1 MADKV
6 QGNNMIL
13 YWQNPNGQF
22 YLNGGVS
29 KGTIGGNS
37 YYQFSSTE
45 NVGSSADFTA
55 TGDNVLARFI
65 TDVNKPNMTTIPA
78 GTWTFSS
85 YVSITFS
92 LTYSPAFYFV
102 VSKYNGTTFT
112 TIATSSTTVLT
123 STNKTLYSTSLTFP
137 ATSLDAT
144 DRIAIT
150 VYTSNVGARD
160 IFLYTQG
167 TNVAKVTT
175 TMPTD
180 IPFACST
187 NCSFSVNVDQKEVT
201 SQTSAWYREFKNDI
215 ANWSVNCDGLITLD
229 NYGYLYLL
237 QTQQQRTQIAIK
249 FAIDN
254 GVDGLVVI
262 GGNCNL
268 TSLQIN
274 APYKDIGTYSVGL
287 QGSGAY
293 TTTGTSIN
301 QNGVI
306 VIANGQVYM
315 KSATA
320 AGGETTITW
329 SDMIGKTCLGFTRGG
344 VEVREILTTGTPT
357 NDQIKFTSASG
368 VVTFGRALEADEFI
382 RGIFQ

>member
-13 YWQNPNGQF
+13 YWQNPNGVF

-29 KGTIGGNS
+29 QGTISGNT
-37 YYQFSSTE
+37 YYELSSTE
-45 NVGSSADFTA
+45 NVGASVNFTA
-55 TGDNVLARFI
+55 TGNNVIARFI
-65 TDVNKPNMTTIPA
+65 TDANKPNMTSILA
-78 GTWTFSS
+78 GTWTFNS
-85 YVSITFS
+85 YVSITTD
-92 LTYSPAFYFV
+92 LTSSPSFYFV
-102 VSKYNGTTFT
+102 VSKYDGTTFT

-123 STNKTLYSTSLTFP
+123 SISKTLYSTSLTFP
-137 ATSLDAT
+137 STALGVT

-150 VYTSNVGARD
+150 VYPLNVAARD
-160 IFLYTQG
+160 ITFYTQG
-167 TNVAKVTT
+167 TNVSKVTT
-175 TMPTD
+175 TIPTD

-215 ANWSVNCDGLITLD
+215 ANWSVNCDGLITLE

-237 QTQQQRTQIAIK
+237 QTQQKRTQIAIK

-254 GVDGLVVI
+254 GVDGLVII

-287 QGSGAY
+287 QGSGPY
-293 TTTGTSIN
+293 TTSGVSIN

-306 VIANGQVYM
+306 ITASSQVYM

-320 AGGETTITW
+320 AGGETTITFA
-329 SDMIGKTCLGFTRGG
+329 DMIGKTCLGFTRGG

-368 VVTFGRALEADEFI
+368 VVTFGRALEVDEFI

>member
-37 YYQFSSTE
+37 YYQFSSIE
-45 NVGSSADFTA
+45 NVGASADFSA
-55 TGDNVLARFI
+55 TGDNVIARFI
-65 TDVNKPNMTTIPA
+65 TDVNKPNMSTIPA

-85 YVSITFS
+85 YVS
-92 LTYSPAFYFV
+92 LTYSLDYSPSFYFV
-102 VSKYNGTTFT
+102 VSKYNGSTFT
-112 TIATSSTTVLT
+112 TIATSSTTALT

-137 ATSLDAT
+137 ATSLDVT
-144 DRIAIT
+144 DRIVVT
-150 VYTSNVGARD
+150 VYPLNVGARD
-160 IFLYTQG
+160 ITFYTQG

-175 TMPTD
+175 TIPTD

-187 NCSFSVNVDQKEVT
+187 NCSFSVSVDQKEVT

-215 ANWSVNCDGLITLD
+215 ANWSVNCDGLITLE

-237 QTQQQRTQIAIK
+237 QTQQNRTQIAIK

-254 GVDGLVVI
+254 GADGLVVI

-293 TTTGTSIN
+293 TTSGTSIN

-315 KSATA
+315 KQATA

-329 SDMIGKTCLGFTRGG
+329 TDMIGKTCLGFTRGG

-357 NDQIKFTSASG
+357 NDQIKFNSASG

>member
-37 YYQFSSTE
+37 YYQLSSTE
-45 NVGSSADFTA
+45 NVGASADFSA

-112 TIATSSTTVLT
+112 TIATSSSTILT
-123 STNKTLYSTSLTFP
+123 STNKTLYTTSLTFP

-144 DRIAIT
+144 DRIVVT
-150 VYTSNVGARD
+150 VYTQNVGARD
-160 IFLYTQG
+160 ITLYTQG
-167 TNVAKVTT
+167 SNVAKVTT

-237 QTQQQRTQIAIK
+237 QTQQNRTQIAIK

-254 GVDGLVVI
+254 GVNGLVI
-262 GGNCNL
+262 IAGNCNL

-274 APYKDIGTYSVGL
+274 APYKDIGTYSVSL
-287 QGSGAY
+287 QGSGPY
-293 TTTGTSIN
+293 STTGTSIN

-315 KSATA
+315 KFATA

-329 SDMIGKTCLGFTRGG
+329 ADMIGKSCLGFTRGG

-357 NDQIKFTSASG
+357 NDQIKFNSASG
-368 VVTFGRALEADEFI
+368 VVTFGRALEVDEFI

>member
-1 MADKV
+1 MANKV

-22 YLNGGVS
+22 YLNGGIS
-29 KGTIGGNS
+29 EGTIGGNS

-45 NVGSSADFTA
+45 NVGASVNFTN
-55 TGDNVLARFI
+55 TGNNVIARFI
-65 TDVNKPNMTTIPA
+65 TDLNSPNMTTIPA

-85 YVSITFS
+85 YVSVTYS

-102 VSKYNGTTFT
+102 VSKYNGTSFT
-112 TIATSSTTVLT
+112 TIATSETTVLT
-123 STNKTLYSTSLTFP
+123 SINKTLYSTSLTFP
-137 ATSLDAT
+137 ATTLSPT

-150 VYTSNVGARD
+150 VYPQNLGAQD
-160 IFLYTQG
+160 MYFYTQG
-167 TNVAKVTT
+167 SNVAKVTT

-187 NCSFSVNVDQKEVT
+187 NCSFNVNVDQKEVT
-201 SQTSAWYREFKNDI
+201 SQTSAWYREYKNDI
-215 ANWSVNCDGLITLD
+215 ASWTVTCDGLITLA

-237 QTQQQRTQIAIK
+237 QTQQNRTQIAIK

-254 GVDGLVVI
+254 GADGLVII

-274 APYKDIGTYSVGL
+274 APYKDIGTYSVSL

-293 TTTGTSIN
+293 TTSGTTIN

-306 VIANGQVYM
+306 VVANGQVYM

-320 AGGETTITW
+320 AGGETSITW
-329 SDMIGKTCLGFTRGG
+329 VDMIGKTCLGFTRGG
-344 VEVREILTTGTPT
+344 VEVREILTSGTPT
-357 NDQIKFTSASG
+357 NDQIKFVSASG

-382 RGIFQ
+382 RGLFQ

>member
-37 YYQFSSTE
+37 YYQLSSTE
-45 NVGSSADFTA
+45 NVGASADFTA
-55 TGDNVLARFI
+55 TGDNVIARFI
-65 TDVNKPNMTTIPA
+65 TDVNKPNMSTIPA
-78 GTWTFSS
+78 GTWTFNS
-85 YVSITFS
+85 YVS
-92 LTYSPAFYFV
+92 LTYSLDYSPSFYFV
-102 VSKYNGTTFT
+102 VSKYNGSTFT
-112 TIATSSTTVLT
+112 TIATSSTTALT

-137 ATSLDAT
+137 ATSLDVT
-144 DRIAIT
+144 DRIVVT
-150 VYTSNVGARD
+150 VYPLNVGARD
-160 IFLYTQG
+160 ITFYTQG

-175 TMPTD
+175 TIPTD

-187 NCSFSVNVDQKEVT
+187 NCSFSVSVDQKEVT

-215 ANWSVNCDGLITLD
+215 ANWSVNCDGLITLE

-237 QTQQQRTQIAIK
+237 QTQQNRTQIAIK

-254 GVDGLVVI
+254 GADGLVVI

-293 TTTGTSIN
+293 TTSGTSIN

-315 KSATA
+315 KQATA

-329 SDMIGKTCLGFTRGG
+329 TDMIGKTCLGFTRGG

-357 NDQIKFTSASG
+357 NDQIKFNSASG

>member
-13 YWQNPNGQF
+13 YWQNPNGVF

-29 KGTIGGNS
+29 QGTISGNT
-37 YYQFSSTE
+37 YYELSSTE
-45 NVGSSADFTA
+45 NVGASADFTA
-55 TGDNVLARFI
+55 TGNNVIARFI
-65 TDVNKPNMTTIPA
+65 TDVNKPNMTSILA

-85 YVSITFS
+85 YVSITTD
-92 LTYSPAFYFV
+92 LTSSPSFYFV
-102 VSKYNGTTFT
+102 VSKYDGTTFT

-123 STNKTLYSTSLTFP
+123 SISKTLYSTSLTFP
-137 ATSLDAT
+137 STALGVT

-150 VYTSNVGARD
+150 VYPLNVAARN
-160 IFLYTQG
+160 ITFYTQG
-167 TNVAKVTT
+167 TNVSKVTT
-175 TMPTD
+175 TIPTD

-237 QTQQQRTQIAIK
+237 QTQQNRTQIAIK

-254 GVDGLVVI
+254 GVDGLVII

-293 TTTGTSIN
+293 TTSGTSIN

-306 VIANGQVYM
+306 VTSSGQVYM

-320 AGGETTITW
+320 AGGETTITFA
-329 SDMIGKTCLGFTRGG
+329 DMIGKTCLGFTRGG

>member
-13 YWQNPNGQF
+13 YWQNPNGDF

-45 NVGSSADFTA
+45 NVGASADFTA

-92 LTYSPAFYFV
+92 LTYNPAFYFV

-112 TIATSSTTVLT
+112 TIATSSSTVLT

-150 VYTSNVGARD
+150 VYTQNVGARD

-215 ANWSVNCDGLITLD
+215 ANWSVNCDGLITLE

-237 QTQQQRTQIAIK
+237 QTQQNRTQIAIK

-254 GVDGLVVI
+254 GADGLVVI

-293 TTTGTSIN
+293 TTSGTSIN

-306 VIANGQVYM
+306 ITASGQVYT
-315 KSATA
+315 KGTTA
-320 AGGETTITW
+320 AGGETTITYT
-329 SDMIGKTCLGFTRGG
+329 DMIGKSCLYVSRGG
-344 VEVREILTTGTPT
+344 IDVQSILSTGTPV
-357 NDQIKFTSASG
+357 DEQVKWVSATGVLTFSRVLESG
-368 VVTFGRALEADEFI
+368 EFV
-382 RGIFQ
+382 RSLFQ

>member
-13 YWQNPNGQF
+13 YWQNPNGVF

-29 KGTIGGNS
+29 QGTISGNT
-37 YYQFSSTE
+37 YYELSSTE
-45 NVGSSADFTA
+45 NVGASADFTA
-55 TGDNVLARFI
+55 TGNNVIARFI
-65 TDVNKPNMTTIPA
+65 TDANKPNMTSILA
-78 GTWTFSS
+78 GTWTFNS
-85 YVSITFS
+85 YVSITTD
-92 LTYSPAFYFV
+92 LTSSPSFYFV
-102 VSKYNGTTFT
+102 VSKYDGTTFT

-123 STNKTLYSTSLTFP
+123 SISKTLYSTSLTFP
-137 ATSLDAT
+137 STALGVT

-150 VYTSNVGARD
+150 VYPLNVAARD
-160 IFLYTQG
+160 ITFYTQG
-167 TNVAKVTT
+167 TNVSKVTT
-175 TMPTD
+175 TIPTD

-215 ANWSVNCDGLITLD
+215 ANWSVNCDGLITLE

-237 QTQQQRTQIAIK
+237 QTQQNRTQIAIK

-254 GVDGLVVI
+254 GVDGLVII

-287 QGSGAY
+287 QGSGPY
-293 TTTGTSIN
+293 TTSGVSIN

-306 VIANGQVYM
+306 ITASSQVYM

-320 AGGETTITW
+320 AGGETTITFA
-329 SDMIGKTCLGFTRGG
+329 DMIGKTCLGFTRGG

>member
-22 YLNGGVS
+22 YLNGGIS
-29 KGTIGGNS
+29 QGTIGGNS
-37 YYQFSSTE
+37 YYQLSSTE
-45 NVGSSADFTA
+45 NVSSSANFVA
-55 TGDNVLARFI
+55 TGDNIIARFI
-65 TDVNKPNMTTIPA
+65 TDANKPNLTTIPA

-85 YVSITFS
+85 YVSITTNLS
-92 LTYSPAFYFV
+92 GSPAFYYIV
-102 VSKYNGTTFT
+102 YKYDGTTFT
-112 TIATSSTTVLT
+112 SLASSSATTLT
-123 STNKTLYSTSLTFP
+123 STAITLYNTTISFP
-137 ATSLDAT
+137 ATALSAS
-144 DRIAIT
+144 DRIVVMVYPQNVSTRNIT
-150 VYTSNVGARD
+150 
-160 IFLYTQG
+160 FYTQG
-167 TNVAKVTT
+167 NNVASVITT
-175 TMPTD
+175 IPTD

-201 SQTSAWYREFKNDI
+201 SQTSAYYREYKNDI
-215 ANWSVNCDGLITLD
+215 ANWSVNCDGLITLE

-237 QTQQQRTQIAIK
+237 QTQQNRTQIAIK

-254 GVDGLVVI
+254 GVDGLVII

-293 TTTGTSIN
+293 TTSGTSIN

-306 VIANGQVYM
+306 ITASGQVYM
-315 KSATA
+315 KSSTA
-320 AGGETTITW
+320 AGGETTITFA
-329 SDMIGKTCLGFTRGG
+329 DMIGKTCLGFTRGG

-357 NDQIKFTSASG
+357 NDQIKFASATG
-368 VVTFGRALEADEFI
+368 IVTFGRALESDEFI

>member
-13 YWQNPNGQF
+13 YWQNPNGVF

-29 KGTIGGNS
+29 QGTISSNT
-37 YYQFSSTE
+37 YYELSSTE
-45 NVGSSADFTA
+45 NVGASADFTA
-55 TGDNVLARFI
+55 TGNNVIARFI
-65 TDVNKPNMTTIPA
+65 TDVNSPNMTSILA
-78 GTWTFSS
+78 GTWTFNS
-85 YVSITFS
+85 YVSITTD
-92 LTYSPAFYFV
+92 LTSSPSFYFV
-102 VSKYNGTTFT
+102 VSKYDGTTFT

-123 STNKTLYSTSLTFP
+123 SISKTLYSTSLTFP
-137 ATSLDAT
+137 STALGVT

-150 VYTSNVGARD
+150 VYPLNVAARN
-160 IFLYTQG
+160 ITFYTQG
-167 TNVAKVTT
+167 TNVSKVTT
-175 TMPTD
+175 TIPTD

-215 ANWSVNCDGLITLD
+215 ANWSVNCDGLITLE

-237 QTQQQRTQIAIK
+237 QTQQNRTQIAIK

-254 GVDGLVVI
+254 GVDGLVII

-287 QGSGAY
+287 QGSGPY
-293 TTTGTSIN
+293 TTSGVSIN

-306 VIANGQVYM
+306 ITASSQVYM

-320 AGGETTITW
+320 AGGETTITFA
-329 SDMIGKTCLGFTRGG
+329 DMIGKTCLGFTRGG

>member
-22 YLNGGVS
+22 YFNGGVS

-45 NVGSSADFTA
+45 NVGASANFTA
-55 TGDNVLARFI
+55 TGDNVIARFI

-78 GTWTFSS
+78 GTWTFNS
-85 YVSITFS
+85 YVSVTFS

-112 TIATSSTTVLT
+112 PIATSSTTVLT

-150 VYTSNVGARD
+150 VYPVNLGAQD
-160 IFLYTQG
+160 IFFYTQG
-167 TNVAKVTT
+167 TNVSKVTT
-175 TMPTD
+175 TIPTD

-215 ANWSVNCDGLITLD
+215 ANWSVNCDGLITLA

-237 QTQQQRTQIAIK
+237 QTQQNRTQIAIK

-254 GVDGLVVI
+254 GVDGLVI
-262 GGNCNL
+262 IAGNCNL

-274 APYKDIGTYSVGL
+274 APYKDIGTYSVSL

-306 VIANGQVYM
+306 VVANGQVYM
-315 KSATA
+315 KQATA

-329 SDMIGKTCLGFTRGG
+329 TDMIGKTCLGFTRGG

-357 NDQIKFTSASG
+357 NDQIKFNSASG

>member
-13 YWQNPNGQF
+13 YWQNPNGVF

-29 KGTIGGNS
+29 QGTISGNT
-37 YYQFSSTE
+37 YYELSSTE
-45 NVGSSADFTA
+45 NVGASADFTA
-55 TGDNVLARFI
+55 TGNNVIARFI
-65 TDVNKPNMTTIPA
+65 TDVNKPNMTSILA
-78 GTWTFSS
+78 GTWTFNS
-85 YVSITFS
+85 YVSITTD
-92 LTYSPAFYFV
+92 LTSSPSFYFV
-102 VSKYNGTTFT
+102 VSKYDGTTFT

-123 STNKTLYSTSLTFP
+123 SISKTLYSTSLTFP
-137 ATSLDAT
+137 STALGVT

-150 VYTSNVGARD
+150 VYPLNVAARD
-160 IFLYTQG
+160 ITFYTQG
-167 TNVAKVTT
+167 TNVSKVTT
-175 TMPTD
+175 TIPTD

-215 ANWSVNCDGLITLD
+215 ANWSVNCDGLITLE

-237 QTQQQRTQIAIK
+237 QTQQNRTQIAIK

-254 GVDGLVVI
+254 GVDGLVII

-287 QGSGAY
+287 QGSGPY
-293 TTTGTSIN
+293 TTSGVSIN

-306 VIANGQVYM
+306 ITASSQVYM

-320 AGGETTITW
+320 AGGETTITFA
-329 SDMIGKTCLGFTRGG
+329 DMIGKTCLGFTRGG

>member
-22 YLNGGVS
+22 YFNGGVS

-37 YYQFSSTE
+37 YYQFSSTQ
-45 NVGSSADFTA
+45 NVGASVDFTA
-55 TGDNVLARFI
+55 TGDNVIARFI

-78 GTWTFSS
+78 GTWTFNS
-85 YVSITFS
+85 YVSVTYS

-150 VYTSNVGARD
+150 VYTQNVGARD
-160 IFLYTQG
+160 IFFYTQG
-167 TNVAKVTT
+167 TNVSKVTT

-215 ANWSVNCDGLITLD
+215 ANWSVNCDGLITLE

-237 QTQQQRTQIAIK
+237 QTQQNRTQIAIK

-254 GVDGLVVI
+254 GVDGLVII

-293 TTTGTSIN
+293 TTSGVSIN

-306 VIANGQVYM
+306 ITASSQVYM

-320 AGGETTITW
+320 AGGETTITFA
-329 SDMIGKTCLGFTRGG
+329 DMIGKTCLGFTRGG

-368 VVTFGRALEADEFI
+368 VVTFGRALEVDEFI
-382 RGIFQ
+382 RAIFQ

>member
-13 YWQNPNGQF
+13 YWQNPNGVF

-29 KGTIGGNS
+29 QGTISSNT
-37 YYQFSSTE
+37 YYELSSTE
-45 NVGSSADFTA
+45 NVGASADFTA
-55 TGDNVLARFI
+55 TGNNVIARFI
-65 TDVNKPNMTTIPA
+65 TDVNSPNMTSILA
-78 GTWTFSS
+78 GTWTFNS
-85 YVSITFS
+85 YVSITTD
-92 LTYSPAFYFV
+92 LTSSPSFYFV
-102 VSKYNGTTFT
+102 VSKYDGTTFT

-123 STNKTLYSTSLTFP
+123 SINKTLYSTSLTFP
-137 ATSLDAT
+137 STALGVT

-150 VYTSNVGARD
+150 VYPLNVAARD
-160 IFLYTQG
+160 ITFYTQG
-167 TNVAKVTT
+167 TNVSKVTT
-175 TMPTD
+175 TIPTD
-180 IPFACST
+180 IPFACSI

-215 ANWSVNCDGLITLD
+215 ANWSVNCDGLITLE

-237 QTQQQRTQIAIK
+237 QTQQNRTQIAIK

-254 GVDGLVVI
+254 GVDGLVII

-287 QGSGAY
+287 QGSGPY
-293 TTTGTSIN
+293 TTSGVSIN

-306 VIANGQVYM
+306 ITASSQVYM

-320 AGGETTITW
+320 AGGETTITFA
-329 SDMIGKTCLGFTRGG
+329 DMIGKTCLGFTRGG

-368 VVTFGRALEADEFI
+368 VVTFGRALEVDEFI

>member
-13 YWQNPNGQF
+13 YWQNPNGQL
-22 YLNGGVS
+22 YLNGGIS
-29 KGTIGGNS
+29 EGTIGGNA
-37 YYQFSSTE
+37 YYQFSSTQK
-45 NVGSSADFTA
+45 VGASADFTA
-55 TGDNVLARFI
+55 AYDAIIARFI
-65 TDVNKPNMTTIPA
+65 TDVNKPNMTSIPA

-85 YVSITFS
+85 YVSITYS

-102 VSKYNGTTFT
+102 VSKYDGTTFT
-112 TIATSSTTVLT
+112 TIATSETTLLT

-137 ATSLDAT
+137 ATTLGVN

-150 VYTSNVGARD
+150 VYPSNVGARD
-160 IFLYTQG
+160 ITFYTQG
-167 TNVAKVTT
+167 SNVAKVTT
-175 TMPTD
+175 TIPTD

-201 SQTSAWYREFKNDI
+201 SQTSAWYRQYKNDI
-215 ANWSVNCDGLITLD
+215 ASWSINCDGLITLA
-229 NYGYLYLL
+229 NYGYLFLL
-237 QTQQQRTQIAIK
+237 QTQQNRTQIAIK

-254 GVDGLVVI
+254 GADGLVI
-262 GGNCNL
+262 IAGNCNL
-268 TSLQIN
+268 TNLQIN

-293 TTTGTSIN
+293 TTSGTTIN

-306 VIANGQVYM
+306 VVANGQVYM
-315 KSATA
+315 KQATA
-320 AGGETTITW
+320 AGGETFITW

-357 NDQIKFTSASG
+357 NDQIKFNNASG
-368 VVTFGRALEADEFI
+368 VVTFGRALESDEFI
-382 RGIFQ
+382 RGLFQ

>member
-13 YWQNPNGQF
+13 YWQNPNGDF

-29 KGTIGGNS
+29 QGTIGGNS

-45 NVGSSADFTA
+45 NVGASVNFTA
-55 TGDNVLARFI
+55 TGNNVIARFI
-65 TDVNKPNMTTIPA
+65 TDVNKPNMTSILA

-85 YVSITFS
+85 YVSITTD
-92 LTYSPAFYFV
+92 LTSSPSFYFV
-102 VSKYNGTTFT
+102 VSKYDGTTFT

-137 ATSLDAT
+137 STALGVT

-150 VYTSNVGARD
+150 VYPVNVGARN
-160 IFLYTQG
+160 ITFYTQG
-167 TNVAKVTT
+167 TNVSKVTT
-175 TMPTD
+175 TIPTD

-201 SQTSAWYREFKNDI
+201 SQTSAYYREFKNDI

-237 QTQQQRTQIAIK
+237 QTQQNRTQIAIK

-254 GVDGLVVI
+254 GVNGLVI
-262 GGNCNL
+262 IAGNCNL

-274 APYKDIGTYSVGL
+274 APYKDIGTYSVSL

-293 TTTGTSIN
+293 STTGTSIN

-315 KSATA
+315 KFATA
-320 AGGETTITW
+320 TGGETTITFA
-329 SDMIGKTCLGFTRGG
+329 DMIGKSCLGFTRGG

>member
-37 YYQFSSTE
+37 YYQFSSIE
-45 NVGSSADFTA
+45 NVGASADFSA
-55 TGDNVLARFI
+55 TGDNVIARFI
-65 TDVNKPNMTTIPA
+65 TDVNKPNMSTIPA

-85 YVSITFS
+85 YVS
-92 LTYSPAFYFV
+92 LTYSLDYSPSFYFV

-112 TIATSSTTVLT
+112 TIATSSTTALT
-123 STNKTLYSTSLTFP
+123 SLSKTLYSTSLTFP
-137 ATSLDAT
+137 ATSLDVT
-144 DRIAIT
+144 DRIVVT
-150 VYTSNVGARD
+150 VYPLNVGARD
-160 IFLYTQG
+160 ITFYTQG

-175 TMPTD
+175 TIPTD

-187 NCSFSVNVDQKEVT
+187 NCSFSVSVDQKEVT

-215 ANWSVNCDGLITLD
+215 ANWSVNCDGLITLE

-237 QTQQQRTQIAIK
+237 QTQQNRTQIAIK

-254 GVDGLVVI
+254 GADGLVVI

-293 TTTGTSIN
+293 TTSGTSIN

-315 KSATA
+315 KQATA

-329 SDMIGKTCLGFTRGG
+329 TDMIGKTCLGFTRGG

-357 NDQIKFTSASG
+357 NDQIKFNSASG

>member
-1 MADKV
+1 M
-6 QGNNMIL
+6 
-13 YWQNPNGQF
+13 
-22 YLNGGVS
+22 S

-45 NVGSSADFTA
+45 NVGASADFTA

-92 LTYSPAFYFV
+92 LTYNPAFYFV

-112 TIATSSTTVLT
+112 TIATSSSTVLT

-150 VYTSNVGARD
+150 VYTQNVGARD

-201 SQTSAWYREFKNDI
+201 SQTSAWYRQYKNDI
-215 ANWSVNCDGLITLD
+215 ASWSVNCDGLITLE

-237 QTQQQRTQIAIK
+237 QTQQNRTQIAIK

-254 GVDGLVVI
+254 GADGLVVI

-274 APYKDIGTYSVGL
+274 APYKDIGTYSVSL

-293 TTTGTSIN
+293 TTSGTSIN

-315 KSATA
+315 KQATA

-344 VEVREILTTGTPT
+344 VEVREILTSGTPT
-357 NDQIKFTSASG
+357 NDQIKFNSASG

>member
-13 YWQNPNGQF
+13 YWQNPNGVF

-29 KGTIGGNS
+29 QGTISSNT
-37 YYQFSSTE
+37 YYELSSTE
-45 NVGSSADFTA
+45 NVGASADFTA
-55 TGDNVLARFI
+55 TGNNVIARFI
-65 TDVNKPNMTTIPA
+65 TDVNSPNMTSILA
-78 GTWTFSS
+78 GTWTFNS
-85 YVSITFS
+85 YVSITTD
-92 LTYSPAFYFV
+92 LTSSPSFYFV
-102 VSKYNGTTFT
+102 VSKYDGTTFT

-123 STNKTLYSTSLTFP
+123 SISKTLYSTSLTFP
-137 ATSLDAT
+137 STALGIT

-150 VYTSNVGARD
+150 VYPLNVAARN
-160 IFLYTQG
+160 ITFYTQG
-167 TNVAKVTT
+167 TNVSKVTT
-175 TMPTD
+175 TIPTD

-215 ANWSVNCDGLITLD
+215 ANWSVNCDGLITLE

-237 QTQQQRTQIAIK
+237 QTQQNRTQIAIK

-254 GVDGLVVI
+254 GVDGLVII

-274 APYKDIGTYSVGL
+274 APYKDIGTYSVSL

-293 TTTGTSIN
+293 STTGTSIN

-320 AGGETTITW
+320 AGGETTITFA
-329 SDMIGKTCLGFTRGG
+329 DMIGKSCLGFTRGG

-357 NDQIKFTSASG
+357 NDQIKFNSASG
-368 VVTFGRALEADEFI
+368 VVTFGRALEVDEFI

>member
-37 YYQFSSTE
+37 YYQFSSTQ
-45 NVGSSADFTA
+45 NVGPSVDFTA
-55 TGDNVLARFI
+55 AYDAVIARFI
-65 TDVNKPNMTTIPA
+65 TDVNKPNMTSIPA

-85 YVSITFS
+85 YVSITYS
-92 LTYSPAFYFV
+92 LTYNPAFYFV

-112 TIATSSTTVLT
+112 TIATSETTVLT
-123 STNKTLYSTSLTFP
+123 STDKTLYSTSLTFP
-137 ATSLDAT
+137 ATTLSAT

-150 VYTSNVGARD
+150 VYPSNVGARD
-160 IFLYTQG
+160 ITFYTQG
-167 TNVAKVTT
+167 SNVAKVVT

-215 ANWSVNCDGLITLD
+215 AAWTVTCDGLITLA

-237 QTQQQRTQIAIK
+237 QTQQNRTQISIK

-254 GVDGLVVI
+254 GVDGLVI
-262 GGNCNL
+262 IAGKCNL

-274 APYKDIGTYSVGL
+274 APYKDIGTYSVSL

-293 TTTGTSIN
+293 TTSGTSIN

-306 VIANGQVYM
+306 VVANGQVYM

-320 AGGETTITW
+320 AGGETSITW

-344 VEVREILTTGTPT
+344 VEVREILTSGTPT

-382 RGIFQ
+382 RGLFQ

>member
-13 YWQNPNGQF
+13 YWQNPNGDF
-22 YLNGGVS
+22 YFNGGVS

-45 NVGSSADFTA
+45 NVGASVNFTA
-55 TGDNVLARFI
+55 TGDNVIARFI

-85 YVSITFS
+85 YVSVTYS

-123 STNKTLYSTSLTFP
+123 SLSKTLYSTSLTFP
-137 ATSLDAT
+137 ATSLGAT
-144 DRIAIT
+144 DRIVVT
-150 VYTSNVGARD
+150 VYPVNLGAQD
-160 IFLYTQG
+160 IFFYTQG
-167 TNVAKVTT
+167 TNVSKVTT
-175 TMPTD
+175 TIPTD

-215 ANWSVNCDGLITLD
+215 ANWSVNCDGLITLE

-237 QTQQQRTQIAIK
+237 QTQQNRTQIAIK

-254 GVDGLVVI
+254 GVNGLVI
-262 GGNCNL
+262 IAGNCNL

-274 APYKDIGTYSVGL
+274 APYKDIGTYSVSL

-293 TTTGTSIN
+293 STTGTSIN

-306 VIANGQVYM
+306 IIANGQVYM
-315 KSATA
+315 KFATA
-320 AGGETTITW
+320 SGGETTITFA
-329 SDMIGKTCLGFTRGG
+329 DMIGKTCLGFTRGG

-368 VVTFGRALEADEFI
+368 VVTFGRALEVDEFI

>member
-37 YYQFSSTE
+37 YYQFSSIE
-45 NVGSSADFTA
+45 NVGASADFSA
-55 TGDNVLARFI
+55 TGDNVIARFI
-65 TDVNKPNMTTIPA
+65 TDVNKPNMSTIPA

-85 YVSITFS
+85 YVS
-92 LTYSPAFYFV
+92 LTYSLDYSPSFYFV
-102 VSKYNGTTFT
+102 VSKYNGSTFT
-112 TIATSSTTVLT
+112 TIATSSTTALT

-137 ATSLDAT
+137 ATSLDVT
-144 DRIAIT
+144 DRIVVT
-150 VYTSNVGARD
+150 VYPLNVGARD
-160 IFLYTQG
+160 ITFYTQG

-175 TMPTD
+175 TIPTD

-187 NCSFSVNVDQKEVT
+187 NCSFSVSVDQKEVT

-215 ANWSVNCDGLITLD
+215 ANWSVNCDGLITLE

-237 QTQQQRTQIAIK
+237 QTQQNRTQIAIK

-254 GVDGLVVI
+254 GADGLVVI

-293 TTTGTSIN
+293 TTSGTSIN

-315 KSATA
+315 KQATA

-329 SDMIGKTCLGFTRGG
+329 TDMIGKTCLGFTRGG

-357 NDQIKFTSASG
+357 NDQIKFNSASG
-368 VVTFGRALEADEFI
+368 IVTFGRALEADEFI
-382 RGIFQ
+382 RAIFQ

>member
-13 YWQNPNGQF
+13 YWQNPNGVF

-29 KGTIGGNS
+29 QGTISGNT
-37 YYQFSSTE
+37 YYELSSTE
-45 NVGSSADFTA
+45 NVGASVDFTA
-55 TGDNVLARFI
+55 TGNNVIARFI
-65 TDVNKPNMTTIPA
+65 TDANKPNMTSILA
-78 GTWTFSS
+78 GTWTFNS
-85 YVSITFS
+85 YVSITTD
-92 LTYSPAFYFV
+92 LTSSPSFYFV
-102 VSKYNGTTFT
+102 VSKYDGTTFT

-123 STNKTLYSTSLTFP
+123 SISKTLYSTSLTFP
-137 ATSLDAT
+137 STALGVT

-150 VYTSNVGARD
+150 VYPLNVAARD
-160 IFLYTQG
+160 ITFYTQG
-167 TNVAKVTT
+167 TNVSKVTT
-175 TMPTD
+175 TIPTD

-215 ANWSVNCDGLITLD
+215 ANWSVNCDGLITLE

-237 QTQQQRTQIAIK
+237 QTQQNRTQIAIK

-254 GVDGLVVI
+254 GVDGLVII

-287 QGSGAY
+287 QGSGPY
-293 TTTGTSIN
+293 TTSGVSIN

-306 VIANGQVYM
+306 ITASSQVYM

-320 AGGETTITW
+320 AGGETTITFA
-329 SDMIGKTCLGFTRGG
+329 DMIGKTCLGFTRGG

>member
-13 YWQNPNGQF
+13 YWQNPNGVF

-29 KGTIGGNS
+29 QGTISGNT
-37 YYQFSSTE
+37 YYELSSTE
-45 NVGSSADFTA
+45 NVGASADFTA
-55 TGDNVLARFI
+55 TGNNVIARFI
-65 TDVNKPNMTTIPA
+65 TDVNKPNMTSILA
-78 GTWTFSS
+78 GTWTFNS
-85 YVSITFS
+85 YVSITTD
-92 LTYSPAFYFV
+92 LTSSPSFYFV
-102 VSKYNGTTFT
+102 VSKYDGTTFT

-123 STNKTLYSTSLTFP
+123 SISKTLYSTSLTFP
-137 ATSLDAT
+137 STALGVT
-144 DRIAIT
+144 DRIVVT
-150 VYTSNVGARD
+150 VFPLNVGARN
-160 IFLYTQG
+160 ITFYTQG
-167 TNVAKVTT
+167 TNVSKVTT
-175 TMPTD
+175 TIPTD

-201 SQTSAWYREFKNDI
+201 SQTSAYYREFKNDI
-215 ANWSVNCDGLITLD
+215 ANWSVNCDGLITLE

-237 QTQQQRTQIAIK
+237 QTQQNRTQIAIK

-254 GVDGLVVI
+254 GVDGLVII

-293 TTTGTSIN
+293 TTSGVSIN

-306 VIANGQVYM
+306 ITASSQVYM

-320 AGGETTITW
+320 AGGETTITFA
-329 SDMIGKTCLGFTRGG
+329 DMIGKTCLGFTRGG

-368 VVTFGRALEADEFI
+368 VVTFGRALEVDEFI
-382 RGIFQ
+382 RAIFQ

>member
-13 YWQNPNGQF
+13 YWQNPNGDF
-22 YLNGGVS
+22 YFNGGVS
-29 KGTIGGNS
+29 QGTIGGNS

-45 NVGSSADFTA
+45 NVGASVNFTA
-55 TGDNVLARFI
+55 TGDNVIARFI
-65 TDVNKPNMTTIPA
+65 TDVNKPNMTTIHA

-85 YVSITFS
+85 YVSITTD
-92 LTYSPAFYFV
+92 LTSSPSFYFV
-102 VSKYNGTTFT
+102 VSKYDGTTFT

-123 STNKTLYSTSLTFP
+123 SISKTLYSTSLTFP
-137 ATSLDAT
+137 STALGIT

-150 VYTSNVGARD
+150 VYPLNVAARD
-160 IFLYTQG
+160 ITFYTQG
-167 TNVAKVTT
+167 TNVSKVTT
-175 TMPTD
+175 TIPTD

-187 NCSFSVNVDQKEVT
+187 NCSFSVSVDQKEVT

-215 ANWSVNCDGLITLD
+215 ANWSVNCDGLITLE

-237 QTQQQRTQIAIK
+237 QTQQNRTQIAIK

-254 GVDGLVVI
+254 GVDGLVII

-293 TTTGTSIN
+293 TTSGTSIN

-306 VIANGQVYM
+306 ITASGQVYM

-329 SDMIGKTCLGFTRGG
+329 TDMIGKTCLGFTRGG

-382 RGIFQ
+382 RGLFQ